1 MRFLSSKRKRQLQRC
16 RRQIRLRRLISS
28 VAKIKGWPC
37 QQDGSSQN
45 DKGIRSGL
53 DLPEDIFWYIHALMP
68 LRDAARAACVS
79 HAFLQSWRCYPYL
92 IFSKEVLGL
101 EENAFR
107 EAEITRDL
115 ISKVDHILQRHS
127 GIGVKKL
134 KLDFLSA
141 TNVDSSSIDSWLHRA
156 VTPGI
161 EELTLKLPLDSNA
174 EYSFPCSLLS
184 NRNANSIRDLQLSFC
199 AIRSTVDLGCLRTL
213 TTLYLYSVRITGS
226 ELECLLSN
234 SLSLEWL
241 TMVGCKEI
249 VWLKIPCL
257 LKRLHSL
264 RVNECKMLKVI
275 ESYAP
280 NLSTICFS
288 GHVVQMLGSL
298 QVKTLKM
305 SCFHQCN
312 ILRYA
317 GTKLLC
323 IVPNVEELRI
333 SSRAEIVNTPIVPG
347 KFLCLKRL
355 HISLGGNAF
364 SPTYD
369 YISLV
374 SFLDASPSL
383 ETFVLIIS
391 QDRMKHASVF
401 GDSAQL
407 RQMPEHRHDTL
418 KKFKIYGFCSAKSLV
433 DLTCHI
439 LETTS
444 SLKRVKLDTSY
455 GYARCY
461 ASGRCYP
468 YYTEQIME
476 ARNAVLAVETYI
488 MGKVPPTVKFNLVQ
502 PCSRCRALVP

>member
-1 MRFLSSKRKRQLQRC
+1 LDFPVTALPCQSRTPPWFHEQRSGLLFSSTSTASSG
-16 RRQIRLRRLISS
+16 RLISS

-333 SSRAEIVNTPIVPG
+333 SSRAEVYSETLNNY
-347 KFLCLKRL
+347 RL
-355 HISLGGNAF
+355 AI
-364 SPTYD
+364 
-369 YISLV
+369 YI
-374 SFLDASPSL
+374 
-383 ETFVLIIS
+383 
-391 QDRMKHASVF
+391 
-401 GDSAQL
+401 
-407 RQMPEHRHDTL
+407 
-418 KKFKIYGFCSAKSLV
+418 
-433 DLTCHI
+433 
-439 LETTS
+439 
-444 SLKRVKLDTSY
+444 
-455 GYARCY
+455 
-461 ASGRCYP
+461 
-468 YYTEQIME
+468 
-476 ARNAVLAVETYI
+476 
-488 MGKVPPTVKFNLVQ
+488 
-502 PCSRCRALVP
+502 

>member
-1 MRFLSSKRKRQLQRC
+1 
-16 RRQIRLRRLISS
+16 
-28 VAKIKGWPC
+28 
-37 QQDGSSQN
+37 
-45 DKGIRSGL
+45 
-53 DLPEDIFWYIHALMP
+53 MP

-333 SSRAEIVNTPIVPG
+333 SSRAEI
-347 KFLCLKRL
+347 
-355 HISLGGNAF
+355 
-364 SPTYD
+364 
-369 YISLV
+369 
-374 SFLDASPSL
+374 
-383 ETFVLIIS
+383 S